1 MGTTQNP
8 DGKNINVVIEYCVPC
23 DLREPALS
31 VSSELL
37 KEHQQDIGSVTLL
50 TGSGGVFDVKVND
63 RLVFS
68 KNETGR
74 LPEEGEVLHAF
85 QQVTGAVS
93 SA

>member
-1 MGTTQNP
+1 MTQDP
-8 DGKNINVVIEYCVPC
+8 EVKNINVVIQYCVPC

-37 KEHQQDIGSVTLL
+37 KEHQQDIGSVTLM
-50 TGSGGVFDVKVND
+50 TGSGGVFDVKVD
-63 RLVFS
+63 DQLVFS

-74 LPEEGEVLHAF
+74 LPEEGEILQAF
-85 QQVTGAVS
+85 EQVAGALS